1 MKHLFYMLLLTLFLL
16 LATSLVGAQ
25 DEVSGTPEDICE
37 AATPADEP
45 ETREFT
51 EAEDVLEV
59 GVDYHAIFC
68 TDAGAIYIDLYESL
82 APLTVNNFVF
92 LAESGYYNNII
103 FHRVMQDFMAQG
115 GDPTGTGSGGP
126 GYQFRDEFSPFMTF
140 DRPGLLAMA
149 NAGAGTNGSQFFITT
164 VPTPHLD
171 FKHTIFGEVLAGQE
185 NVEGIMLRDPS
196 VTDADATTLET
207 VVIVTDPTLIESD
220 YESTLEPVT
229 ADVVIAGL
237 EVLNSPEQMPPDL
250 LESFVAPAV
259 SEDVPELL
267 AENGHEYRVTTS
279 IVNGQCNAQYFFDR
293 LDYTVDLL
301 DSAET
306 VTTLLASE
314 ELGVMNEADGYTLF
328 DTAYGVNFY
337 RQETATDCN
346 EEAVKVRVHSQ
357 RGPYL
362 ITLEVTASQASLDE
376 AGRDTMI
383 QFVVTNMPL
392 VFEGSL
398 AAAFRTPTP

>member
-1 MKHLFYMLLLTLFLL
+1 MKYLSNLLLLALIML
-16 LATSLVGAQ
+16 LATSIVGAQ
-25 DEVSGTPEDICE
+25 DAVSGTPEDICE
-37 AATPADEP
+37 AATPSDEP

-68 TDAGAIYIDLYESL
+68 TDAGAVYIDLYESL
-82 APLTVNNFVF
+82 APMTVNNFVF

-103 FHRVMQDFMAQG
+103 FHRVLEDFMAQG

-164 VPTPHLD
+164 VATPHLD
-171 FKHTIFGEVLAGQE
+171 FAHTIFGEVLAGQE
-185 NVEGIMLRDPS
+185 NVEGITLRDPS
-196 VTDADATTLET
+196 QADSPATTLET
-207 VVIVTDPTLIESD
+207 VVIVTDPSLVESD
-220 YESTLEPVT
+220 YENMLEPAT

-237 EVLNSPEQMPPDL
+237 ETLNSPEQMPPDL

-293 LDYTVDLL
+293 LDYTVDLF
-301 DSAET
+301 DTAET
-306 VTTLLASE
+306 VTGLLGSD
-314 ELGVMNEADGYTLF
+314 ELAAMNEADGYTLF

-337 RQETATDCN
+337 RQEVSNDCN

-376 AGRDTMI
+376 VDRDTMI

-392 VFEGSL
+392 IFEGSL
-398 AAAFRTPTP
+398 ATIFRAPAS